1 MLGLATQ
8 EVMKLPGVDLQF
20 ITELLLIFLVSTLRI
35 GAFLLSS
42 PIFGARWLPLQVR
55 IVMAF
60 AFGTAIAGQTPPFD
74 VVTLTSAAGVMMMLV
89 EIAIGLTAGLT
100 LTIWFSGFLK

>member
-1 MLGLATQ
+1 MGLATQ

-20 ITELLLIFLVSTLRI
+20 IMEVLLMYLLATLRI

-60 AFGTAIAGQTPPFD
+60 TRCRSPARRRQ
-74 VVTLTSAAGVMMMLV
+74 SM
-89 EIAIGLTAGLT
+89 
-100 LTIWFSGFLK
+100 WRS